1 MRKYCVMATAVAV
14 VAMTAAGSG
23 GSAGASIAAVR
34 ATAVG
39 ATAVAGQSSSPAM
52 FSLAAGA
59 TSGASSGVTS
69 LAAVEASLSAS
80 QRGQTEYVVLYS
92 PGANL
97 ASVAA
102 AVAAA
107 GGTLVSQNAKVGYA
121 IARSSSAS
129 FAATMD
135 TSPAVVGAARNRII
149 GSAPQDERARS
160 GDVERLGSERRARGR
175 AAAAAAAAAD
185 AKAAAAAV
193 PLAEPL
199 ASRQWDMRQIG
210 ATPAGSYARQPGK
223 AGVLVG
229 VIDTGIDGTHPDIVA
244 NFDAARS
251 RNFVTD
257 IPSIDGP
264 CEVPSCKDPANVDDD
279 GHGTHVA
286 STIASPIDGLGIA
299 GVAPKVTLVNLRA
312 GQDSGYFFLEST
324 LAALTYAGDIGVD
337 VVNMSFFT
345 DPWLFNCTN
354 NPADSKVEQKEQRVI
369 REATQRAIN
378 YARGHGVLPIAAEG
392 NESTDLGKPTID
404 ETSPDFPPG
413 AERTRTVNNSC
424 ITVPAETNG
433 VVSVSSTGI
442 STRKA
447 YYSNYGTEQTDVSAP
462 GGDFYDSA
470 DNTGDPRNIVLAAY
484 PRSLAELNGDLNPDG
499 TPNSPFVVRDCKGST
514 CGYYQY
520 LQGTSMAA
528 PHAVGVAALIVSEF
542 GKTDRRRGGLT
553 LAPAETA
560 KRLADSAT
568 ERACPEPRLLHYTRI
583 RGDGTVAE
591 EEALCEGPA
600 RDNGFYG
607 DGIVNAFAAVTGRR

>member
-1 MRKYCVMATAVAV
+1 
-14 VAMTAAGSG
+14 
-23 GSAGASIAAVR
+23 
-34 ATAVG
+34 
-39 ATAVAGQSSSPAM
+39 
-52 FSLAAGA
+52 
-59 TSGASSGVTS
+59 
-69 LAAVEASLSAS
+69 
-80 QRGQTEYVVLYS
+80 QTEYVVLYS

-97 ASVAA
+97 ASVTA

-107 GGTLVSQNAKVGYA
+107 GGTLVSQHAKVGYA

-129 FAATMD
+129 FAANLD
-135 TSPAVVGAARNRII
+135 TSSAVIGAARNRVI
-149 GSAPQDERARS
+149 GSAPRDERAPS
-160 GDVERLGSERRARGR
+160 SDVERLGSERRASGR
-175 AAAAAAAAAD
+175 STAAAAAKPAAS
-185 AKAAAAAV
+185 AV
-193 PLAEPL
+193 PPAEPL
-199 ASRQWDMRQIG
+199 AGRQWDMRQIG
-210 ATPAGSYARQPGK
+210 ATSAGSYARQAGK

-229 VIDTGIDGTHPDIVA
+229 VIDTGIDGTHPDIAA

-286 STIASPIDGLGIA
+286 STIASPINGLGIA

-312 GQDSGYFFLEST
+312 GQDSGFFFLDST

-413 AERTRTVNNSC
+413 TERTRTVNNSC
-424 ITVPAETNG
+424 ISVPTETNG
-433 VVSVSSTGI
+433 VIAVSSTGI

-447 YYSNYGTEQTDVSAP
+447 YYSNYGTEQTDIAAP

-484 PRSLAELNGDLNPDG
+484 PKHLAELNGDLNPDG
-499 TPNSPFVVRDCKGST
+499 TPNNDFVVRDCKGSI

-542 GKTDRRRGGLT
+542 GTTDRRHAGLT
-553 LAPAETA
+553 LKPAETA
-560 KRLADSAT
+560 KRLADSAA
-568 ERACPEPRLLHYTRI
+568 EHACPEPRLFHYTRI
-583 RGDGTVAE
+583 RGDGSVAQE
-591 EEALCEGPA
+591 DALCEGPA
-600 RDNGFYG
+600 KDNGFYG
-607 DGIVNAFAAVTGRR
+607 DGIVNAFAAVTGKH